1 MDLASQYFSTAAQAG
16 STNAYAYLGKMY
28 LDGTSAT
35 PQDNATAFQF
45 FKKAADKVYCFFMLR
60 FSYKVL

>member
-45 FKKAADKVYCFFMLR
+45 FKKAADKVFRYV
-60 FSYKVL
+60 SVSHNNI

>member
-45 FKKAADKVYCFFMLR
+45 FKKAADKVLR
-60 FSYKVL
+60 